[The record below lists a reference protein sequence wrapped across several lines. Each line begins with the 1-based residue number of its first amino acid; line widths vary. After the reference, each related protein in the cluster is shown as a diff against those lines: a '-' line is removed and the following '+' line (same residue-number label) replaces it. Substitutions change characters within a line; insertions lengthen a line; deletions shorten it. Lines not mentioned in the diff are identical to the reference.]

1 MGTIFFSY
9 SRVDSQFVLKLAKD
23 LRDTGV
29 NVWLD
34 QLDIAAGSHWDSSIE
49 KALHS
54 SKTLLI
60 ILSATSVA
68 SENVMDE
75 VSYALEEGKKVIP
88 ILLSNCETP
97 FRLRRL
103 QRIDFT
109 GDYQSG
115 FDHLLEAINVKETNR
130 AEKINTIS
138 ETIHKANSP
147 KTEATAT
154 LPAKPNGKSKMG
166 ILITIGVIIL
176 AFAAWGISKMGGK
189 KNEDESKELN
199 ASTSKPDQTPDSAYI
214 IDKTNYY
221 FIENRF
227 KGYLMATTDS
237 SLEDGADIV
246 TIKRAEGENDNM
258 KFELSG
264 LDPYMLIVKHS
275 GKCVTVYDG
284 NFLGQSII
292 PNNVTSAHEFRFVKF
307 KEGYFQIEDRVQ
319 VGNVLGL
326 DRASEDSEFGQKVI
340 SMKNDSSLH
349 TQWKLIPSGDK
360 LEN

>member
-23 LRDTGV
+23 LRDAEV

-75 VSYALEEGKKVIP
+75 VSYALEEGKTVIP
-88 ILLSNCETP
+88 ILLSNCDTP

-109 GDYQSG
+109 GDYQRG
-115 FDHLLEAINVKETNR
+115 FDHLLEAINVKEKDR
-130 AEKINTIS
+130 AKNIDTIS
-138 ETIHKANSP
+138 ATFKKVDPP
-147 KTEATAT
+147 K
-154 LPAKPNGKSKMG
+154 PAPVSQQNKSGSKKG
-166 ILITIGVIIL
+166 ILITAGVIVF
-176 AFAAWGISKMGGK
+176 AFAILGISKMGGK
-189 KNEDESKELN
+189 KNKDESQELN
-199 ASTSKPDQTPDSAYI
+199 ASAKPDQTPDNAYI

-227 KGYLMATTDS
+227 KGYSMATTDS

-292 PNNVTSAHEFRFVKF
+292 PDNVTSAHEFRFVKF

-360 LEN
+360 VEN